1 MEPSHLIPQT
11 VPMVLME
18 LTPLMEPNQQIAQM
32 EPMELTLQMEP
43 NQQIALMEPME
54 LTLLMEPSLLMAL
67 IQQMEPTPLTPQMA
81 QSLQIVPTAV
91 VLINGMAHKLLLRI
105 LQLILPVI
113 ILITAAVRV
122 SLMVLNN
129 QRMHPK
135 ASLITLTL

>member
-1 MEPSHLIPQT
+1 MTQHLTIAQIPPIPPMEPSHLIPQT

-18 LTPLMEPNQQIAQM
+18 LTPLMEP
-32 EPMELTLQMEP
+32 
-43 NQQIALMEPME
+43 
-54 LTLLMEPSLLMAL
+54 SLLMAQ

-91 VLINGMAHKLLLRI
+91 VLINGMAHKLFLRI
-105 LQLILPVI
+105 QQLILPVI

-135 ASLITLTL
+135 ASLISLTL